1 METDLSLSMIL
12 QHLEV
17 SLIPW
22 LIVMV
27 VGGGLGYFFAILF
40 RKWFQDHQRVLNLL
54 VLLPWRSVAIW
65 IALVVIYSPLMVW
78 QFGLGTIAGSV
89 AVGVALS
96 SLMIPWITTTLVRS
110 WYPLSTIGKILSIV
124 RLSAILSIALPVF
137 LNIGMGYFI
146 SRGSFDLE
154 IQKMT
159 LGYEVVGAMLLGTDI
174 VLGIIQFALSDTHI
188 HHNG

>member
-40 RKWFQDHQRVLNLL
+40 RKWFQDHKRVLNLL

-110 WYPLSTIGKILSIV
+110 WVPLSTIGKILSIV

-146 SRGSFDLE
+146 SRVSFDLE

>member
-110 WYPLSTIGKILSIV
+110 WVPLSTIGKILSIV

>member
-1 METDLSLSMIL
+1 METDLTLSMIL

-110 WYPLSTIGKILSIV
+110 WVPLSTIGKILSIV

-146 SRGSFDLE
+146 SQGSFDLE

>member
-1 METDLSLSMIL
+1 METDLTLSMIL

-110 WYPLSTIGKILSIV
+110 WVPLSTIGKILSIV

>member
-1 METDLSLSMIL
+1 METDLTLSMIL

-27 VGGGLGYFFAILF
+27 VAGGLGYVFAILL
-40 RKWFQDHQRVLNLL
+40 RKWFQGHQRVLNLL

-110 WYPLSTIGKILSIV
+110 WVPLSTIGKILSIV

>member
-1 METDLSLSMIL
+1 METDLTLSMIL

-27 VGGGLGYFFAILF
+27 VAGGLGYVFAILL
-40 RKWFQDHQRVLNLL
+40 RKWFQGHQRVLNLL

-96 SLMIPWITTTLVRS
+96 SLIIPWITTTLVRS
-110 WYPLSTIGKILSIV
+110 WVPLSTIGKILSIV